1 MTKPIFYK
9 VKSNGECYKC
19 VIMTDIQSEI
29 DVYLDAISPDTRDL
43 ITEKEF
49 NDKYK
54 KTMTLDIMNEDSGK
68 KIGELTT
75 KFLDDL
81 EEDQIL

>member
-1 MTKPIFYK
+1 MMKPIFYK

-19 VIMTDIQSEI
+19 VIMTENQSEI
-29 DVYLDAISPDTRDL
+29 DIYLDAINPDTRDL

-49 NDKYK
+49 NDKYE
-54 KTMTLDIMNEDSGK
+54 KTMTLDIMTEDSSK

-75 KFLDDL
+75 KVLDDL
-81 EEDQIL
+81 EEDQLL

>member
-1 MTKPIFYK
+1 MKPIFYK

-19 VIMTDIQSEI
+19 VIMTENQSEI
-29 DVYLDAISPDTRDL
+29 DIYLDAINPDTRDL

-49 NDKYK
+49 NDKYE
-54 KTMTLDIMNEDSGK
+54 KTMTLDIMTEDSSK

-75 KFLDDL
+75 KVLDDL
-81 EEDQIL
+81 EEDQLL